1 MEIDQ
6 ISNLSVNET
15 LSRTLITSL
24 TTILVLISLI
34 IFGGEILFGFSFAL
48 LIGVIIGTYS
58 SIYIA
63 SSTLLLL
70 NISAK
75 DVTIEVDEEQP

>member
-1 MEIDQ
+1 MPPES
-6 ISNLSVNET
+6 ISQT

-24 TTILVLISLI
+24 TTVLVLISLI
-34 IFGGEILFGFSFAL
+34 LFGGEILFGFSFAL

-75 DVTIEVDEEQP
+75 DVTIEVDEEKP